1 MTTTASG
8 GEAQRKAYSARVH
21 VRSFSSTSCAF
32 CWFFLTIYPTLEG
45 MAPKDKSI
53 FAEHLK
59 KSHGLSGEIQQ

>member
-1 MTTTASG
+1 MKSKVSG
-8 GEAQRKAYSARVH
+8 EEAQRKAYSAKVH
-21 VRSFSSTSCAF
+21 VTSYSSTSCAF

-45 MAPKDKSI
+45 MAQKDKAI